1 MKFSIS
7 KLTATVAVA
16 ALLTLPTSSAAQTPP
31 ATPPQPTTPPPTGTP
46 ATTPQQPTGTQGQ
59 TTPPQS
65 AQTPQADQQ
74 QARQHLTAARNT
86 LSEITQLPAAA
97 QLTGETRTHVAQLIS
112 NFNELI
118 TAKEDWR
125 ASYGKVTAN
134 LTALLGPYVA
144 TPDPSGAPGTAVGT
158 SGTPAASLDAE
169 IREKL
174 MRFRNELAEF
184 EKAAGGTAASV
195 QNPSTADT
203 VPAATP
209 PEVRPTDPTTPPST
223 TPPSTTPPSTTPP
236 ATTPPSTT
244 PPSATP
250 PPQGATGMQ
259 TPGNAEV
266 MRHIA
271 AIEAMLKAEDDSGG
285 VTLTKLQL
293 EQLRTHL
300 VSLRQA
306 IQKR

>member
-59 TTPPQS
+59 TTPPQT

-223 TPPSTTPPSTTPP
+223 TPPS
-236 ATTPPSTT
+236 
-244 PPSATP
+244 ATP

-285 VTLTKLQL
+285 VTLTKVQL

-306 IQKR
+306 IEKR